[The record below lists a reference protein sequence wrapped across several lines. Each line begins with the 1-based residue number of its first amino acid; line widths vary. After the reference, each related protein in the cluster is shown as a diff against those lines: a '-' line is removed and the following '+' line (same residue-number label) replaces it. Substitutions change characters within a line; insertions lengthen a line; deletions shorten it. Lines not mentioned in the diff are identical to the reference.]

1 MVLGKEV
8 VITNAAMQAMFERFF
23 GEKLLIQDLWF
34 DQTSKEVHLKIG
46 KVGFNQNLVS
56 QGFEE
61 VKDPSKYSA
70 KEKWDA
76 KVQQILES
84 SILSY
89 KDW

>member
-1 MVLGKEV
+1 MVLGKEL
-8 VITNAAMQAMFERFF
+8 VITNVAMQAMFERFF

-34 DQTSKEVHLKIG
+34 DQISKEVHLKIG
-46 KVGFNQNLVS
+46 KVGFNQNLIS

-61 VKDPSKYSA
+61 IKDPSEYSSR
-70 KEKWDA
+70 EKLDM

-84 SILSY
+84 SVISY